1 MTGFFNLVLI
11 KLVQVFKR
19 GVSSHVLD
27 PHILEVQVTFAWF
40 PGMYLV
46 DGHPSSHIHIWSPCW
61 PGVMHSGLCICVHNK
76 LRVSFCV
83 LPGDPTPAQHFKKPQ
98 AVLELTF
105 IVLVALPPNR
115 GMTGL
120 LCDIYIYTYVH
131 TLTHTT
137 AHTHSMWQHTLSLW
151 GQ

>member
-1 MTGFFNLVLI
+1 
-11 KLVQVFKR
+11 
-19 GVSSHVLD
+19 
-27 PHILEVQVTFAWF
+27 
-40 PGMYLV
+40 MYITLKIPEQ
-46 DGHPSSHIHIWSPCW
+46 D
-61 PGVMHSGLCICVHNK
+61 
-76 LRVSFCV
+76 
-83 LPGDPTPAQHFKKPQ
+83 FKKPQ

-137 AHTHSMWQHTLSLW
+137 AHTHSM
-151 GQ
+151 

>member
-1 MTGFFNLVLI
+1 
-11 KLVQVFKR
+11 
-19 GVSSHVLD
+19 
-27 PHILEVQVTFAWF
+27 
-40 PGMYLV
+40 
-46 DGHPSSHIHIWSPCW
+46 
-61 PGVMHSGLCICVHNK
+61 MHSGPCIYVHNK
-76 LRVSFCV
+76 LRDSFCV

-137 AHTHSMWQHTLSLW
+137 VHSQHVTTHTELVRTVKM
-151 GQ
+151 